1 MTITAR
7 QVAADVLH
15 RSRARDGF
23 APELVDDALA
33 RANLSPQDRRFV
45 TQLVFGT
52 MRRLGTLDAL
62 LKPFIRT
69 PLHAVEPRVW
79 DALRLGAFQLAF
91 LTHVPKHAA
100 VHETVELAPHVG
112 APKAK
117 GFVNGVLRRVAEL
130 VTDDFTDAPAAN
142 AVAFGWSDGS
152 LIGSARP
159 TPPAPLPER
168 RGEKEPIGSNRA
180 HGARTS
186 VSPLPSGRGAGGV
199 GETHARP
206 ERSTADRSGRGA
218 RGVGRTTDAEHE
230 PTLPTGRYRLLAQPL
245 LPNPSADPVG
255 YFAAAHSFPK
265 WLADRWHARYGA
277 DECARLGF
285 WFNAPPPLWIRVNK
299 LNVDRETYRLQL
311 AAGLIDAEPGEHPQS
326 LRFTEHHG
334 VRELPGYDDG
344 DFAVQDHSSMLVASA
359 LGVRQGMRV
368 LDLCAAPGGKTTHL
382 AELMDNRG
390 RVTAC
395 DIEQKRLD
403 TVTTLCQRLKVK
415 GVEAVQIA
423 PDGDPPAGPFDA
435 ALADVPCS
443 NTGVLGRRPEVRW
456 RMKPNEFEHLVR
468 LQTRLLILA
477 LERVKP
483 GGAVVYSTC
492 SIEPEENAGV
502 VQSVCRGMRG
512 VKLEAEHTATPGAPS
527 DGGYWARLRKPK

>member
-142 AVAFGWSDGS
+142 AVAFE
-152 LIGSARP
+152 LVEVA
-159 TPPAPLPER
+159 AE
-168 RGEKEPIGSNRA
+168 
-180 HGARTS
+180 
-186 VSPLPSGRGAGGV
+186 
-199 GETHARP
+199 RP
-206 ERSTADRSGRGA
+206 ERAERPRRGDRSIPDPLAAAPAAPRH
-218 RGVGRTTDAEHE
+218 R
-230 PTLPTGRYRLLAQPL
+230 PRYRVLAQPV

-265 WLADRWHARYGA
+265 WLAERWHARYGA
-277 DECARLGF
+277 EECARLGF

-311 AAGLIDAEPGEHPQS
+311 AAALIDAEPGEHPQS

-334 VRELPGYDDG
+334 VRDLPGYDDG

-403 TVTTLCQRLKVK
+403 TVTTLCQRLKLK

-502 VQSVCRGMRG
+502 VQAVCRGMRG

>member
-117 GFVNGVLRRVAEL
+117 GFVNGVLRRVAEV
-130 VTDDFTDAPAAN
+130 VTDDFGDAPAAN
-142 AVAFGWSDGS
+142 AVAFDSV
-152 LIGSARP
+152 
-159 TPPAPLPER
+159 
-168 RGEKEPIGSNRA
+168 PI
-180 HGARTS
+180 
-186 VSPLPSGRGAGGV
+186 
-199 GETHARP
+199 
-206 ERSTADRSGRGA
+206 
-218 RGVGRTTDAEHE
+218 
-230 PTLPTGRYRLLAQPL
+230 GRYRLLAKPL

-265 WLADRWHARYGA
+265 WLAERWHARYGA
-277 DECARLGF
+277 EECARLGF

-311 AAGLIDAEPGEHPQS
+311 AAALIDAEPGEHPQS
-326 LRFTEHHG
+326 LRFTEHHS
-334 VRELPGYDDG
+334 VRELPGYADG

-395 DIEQKRLD
+395 DIDQKRLD

-423 PDGDPPAGPFDA
+423 PDGDPPDGPFDA

-492 SIEPEENAGV
+492 SIEPEENGGV

-512 VKLEAEHTATPGAPS
+512 VKLEAEHAATPGAPS